1 MKCREILSNICD
13 KKLCKNDLQLKTAD
27 YFQRIVTPLMP
38 YRVLNK
44 ALDAEVNSLIPIRIK
59 FNIELSPVIY
69 KKSIKFKLK
78 LMP

>member
-1 MKCREILSNICD
+1 MYILKGNLIFCLSRCKRTSRSFVKCREILSNICD

-44 ALDAEVNSLIPIRIK
+44 ALDAEVNSRDT
-59 FNIELSPVIY
+59 N
-69 KKSIKFKLK
+69 
-78 LMP
+78 